1 MRRQLGKLVVFVDGP
16 LFPLSSSKK
25 KKKKKKKRKKP
36 REAVT
41 SMSPWSPLIE
51 GFDVPTN

>member
-25 KKKKKKKRKKP
+25 KKEKKKRKKP
-36 REAVT
+36 KEAVT

>member
-1 MRRQLGKLVVFVDGP
+1 MRRQLEKLVVFVDGP
-16 LFPLSSSKK
+16 LFPLSSS
-25 KKKKKKKRKKP
+25 KKKKKRKKP

>member
-25 KKKKKKKRKKP
+25 KKKEKKKKP

>member
-25 KKKKKKKRKKP
+25 EKRKKT

>member
-25 KKKKKKKRKKP
+25 EKKKKRKKT

-41 SMSPWSPLIE
+41 SMSLWSPLIE